1 MPLVSRKYVPLVLHK
16 YGPLCYPVN
25 IYPWYPVNRSGHMP
39 LVPRM
44 NLWCEWEMSIL
55 VVGWRD
61 CGETQMYPL
70 LPCKYMAMHLI
81 CSWYPAYYGSE
92 SGLWARIEYIVRRR
106 DCRGAGL
113 CADVCARRR
122 ASYHHL
128 ANTCKQSNTPLSHP
142 TPHANP
148 PPTPPPPLQCQIQS
162 YLSKIPSRV
171 LQGPGFFPCS
181 TFESF
186 LVYVQTTL
194 LNLLLQLLETKSGF
208 KTNRILPLYSQEL
221 QFKIKHKVGKCTNNQ
236 QMSQLRY
243 HCMPLRQ
250 PIRCTYTFH
259 VTDFRCTYFVH

>member
-148 PPTPPPPLQCQIQS
+148 PPTHHHPCNVKYNLISPRFPPGF
-162 YLSKIPSRV
+162 SRV
-171 LQGPGFFPCS
+171 QG
-181 TFESF
+181 SF
-186 LVYVQTTL
+186 HV
-194 LNLLLQLLETKSGF
+194 QLL
-208 KTNRILPLYSQEL
+208 
-221 QFKIKHKVGKCTNNQ
+221 KVSWCVCK
-236 QMSQLRY
+236 
-243 HCMPLRQ
+243 Q
-250 PIRCTYTFH
+250 PCLISCFN
-259 VTDFRCTYFVH
+259 F

>member
-148 PPTPPPPLQCQIQS
+148 PPTPPPPCNVKYNLIS
-162 YLSKIPSRV
+162 PRFPPGFSRV
-171 LQGPGFFPCS
+171 QG
-181 TFESF
+181 SF
-186 LVYVQTTL
+186 HV
-194 LNLLLQLLETKSGF
+194 QLL
-208 KTNRILPLYSQEL
+208 
-221 QFKIKHKVGKCTNNQ
+221 KVSWCVCK
-236 QMSQLRY
+236 
-243 HCMPLRQ
+243 Q
-250 PIRCTYTFH
+250 PCLISCFN
-259 VTDFRCTYFVH
+259 F